1 MVDRS
6 KDEDDEVE
14 EDVDGSA
21 WLVVKRED
29 DGIGWE
35 EDVDDASEN
44 YIYDSLAEATWS
56 RMQTLFRQVVQ
67 VQCEAFAVDSFQMN
81 LSFLEYAH
89 LEM

>member
-6 KDEDDEVE
+6 KDDDDEVE

-21 WLVVKRED
+21 WLVVKR